1 MVGHG
6 NARSNARDR
15 HGRQVMI
22 VIAQSIFMYSSGK
35 NNTSKVCIQ
44 PQYTLLTRYVL
55 FKIVIKVRHG
65 SGR

>member
-1 MVGHG
+1 
-6 NARSNARDR
+6 
-15 HGRQVMI
+15 MI